1 MATAIATSTAEE
13 AERETFGDFKD
24 ELLQKLNELRETNIL
39 CDTII
44 RAQGQDFPAHKCVL
58 SAASPYFRG
67 MFSNDL
73 KEKESNLVELQD
85 IKSSTLSDVLRYIY
99 TGRTQID
106 SSNAKDLVMTA
117 DYLIIPRLKT
127 RATLFLEGTLN
138 ASNCLAFESFASR
151 YNCEALKTA
160 AAACKI
166 EHFVDVS
173 RSEDFRLLDVEKV
186 KELIC
191 MDEINVAGE
200 EEVYEALMSWIKH
213 DLPCREFLL
222 PNLLKCVRLFSI
234 SKYELQNILDEELV
248 SKDPVCMKEV
258 IDLFLFPGEFL
269 DTLLKPRLSLSNW
282 EQVVVLSGGDS
293 GYDSSH
299 FFVPSTLKW
308 FSFPTMPISS
318 QCDHVAAVCDGNLYI
333 MGGEQ
338 PDPVCCFNPKQN
350 EWSTLDITIHQKGCT
365 VTSFNKELY
374 VIGGEDSW
382 QNVQIYNPVLNKWR
396 QGASMETTR
405 AGHSAVVLKE
415 LIYVIAGH
423 NGRDCQKSAECYNPL
438 TDQWTKI
445 SDMSKVRRSA
455 AAVVVGRNIFVVGGF
470 GDMTRSTIEPS
481 CEKFDPRAN
490 QWSLVP
496 SLSIPRAASGIV
508 STGDKVYL
516 FGGEDKRECRKEVLC
531 CEIGKG
537 GWHEISVVPH
547 GNCTF
552 VQASLLKL
560 PNDLISSYSEKTV
573 TRKVMCSVTNCY

>member
-1 MATAIATSTAEE
+1 MATTTAEE
-13 AERETFGDFKD
+13 AERETFKD

-99 TGRTQID
+99 TGRTRID

-160 AAACKI
+160 AAVYKI
-166 EHFVDVS
+166 EHFIDVS

-222 PNLLKCVRLFSI
+222 PDLLKCVRLFSI

-258 IDLFLFPGEFL
+258 IDLFLFPGEFR
-269 DTLLKPRLSLSNW
+269 DASVKPRFSLSNW
-282 EQVVVLSGGDS
+282 EQVVVLAGGYS
-293 GYDSSH
+293 AGTSYDTTQ

-308 FSFPTMPISS
+308 FSLPTMPISS
-318 QCDHVAAVCDGNLYI
+318 QLPCVPAVCGGNLYV
-333 MGGEQ
+333 MGREKSV
-338 PDPVCCFNPKQN
+338 PVCCFNPKQN
-350 EWSTLDITIHQKGCT
+350 EWSTLDITMHRKDFT

-382 QNVQIYNPVLNKWR
+382 QDVQIYNPVLNKWR
-396 QGASMETTR
+396 QGTSMETTR

-445 SDMSKVRRSA
+445 SGMSKVRRSA

-490 QWSLVP
+490 QWILVP
-496 SLSIPRAASGIV
+496 SLGIPRAASGIV